1 MKRGRNTPTTVTAA
15 APLRPHHP
23 THTQPIAPP
32 LLPTMQE
39 VEFSVPVELVAEFV
53 ARVPVV
59 LIAFFGTTGAVAGWA
74 FNAYGIF
81 STAPRSTACLTR
93 RRGSPTR
100 RRSGVRAA

>member
-1 MKRGRNTPTTVTAA
+1 
-15 APLRPHHP
+15 
-23 THTQPIAPP
+23 
-32 LLPTMQE
+32 MQE

-81 STAPRSTACLTR
+81 EYSAEVDGLLDSPEGVADEEAIWGPRC
-93 RRGSPTR
+93 
-100 RRSGVRAA
+100 VRICSCGGRCCGNKAGN